1 MPRASD
7 PVRDAWV
14 RELRSRRL
22 KMGEIAEMTG
32 LTVATVW
39 RILNAEHVRR
49 KQRERYDAAR
59 GRQRCPAC
67 GGVVRRKE
75 GR

>member
-7 PVRDAWV
+7 PVRDARV
-14 RELRSRRL
+14 RKLRSRGL
-22 KMGEIAEMTG
+22 KMREIAEVTG
-32 LTVATVW
+32 LTMGTVW

-49 KQRERYDAAR
+49 KQRERDDAAR
-59 GRQRCPAC
+59 GRQRCWAC

-75 GR
+75 AR